1 MADDD
6 IIQGLDGLEEAI
18 KELDYQTSEKAL
30 KNAMMFASK
39 PMLDDMKASAP
50 FDDSPER
57 SNNKHKI
64 GRVHLAETVKRRS
77 VKANGDHA
85 ANIKV
90 GVFSK
95 AHAYWAAMLNYG
107 TKYIM
112 PMLWMNRVAERNV
125 EGAIDRFA
133 TKLRKNLEKAKR

>member
-6 IIQGLDGLEEAI
+6 IIQGLDGLEDAI
-18 KELDYQTSEKAL
+18 KQLDYQTAEKAL
-30 KNAMMFASK
+30 KNAMMYASK

-57 SNNKHKI
+57 SNNKHKV
-64 GRVHLAETVKRRS
+64 GRVHLAETIKRRG
-77 VKANGDHA
+77 VKADGDHA
-85 ANIKV
+85 TKIKV

-107 TKYIM
+107 TKYIL
-112 PMLWMNRVAERNV
+112 PMHWMNKTAERHV
-125 EGAIDRFA
+125 AGVIDRFA
-133 TKLRKNLEKAKR
+133 TKLKKNIEKAKR